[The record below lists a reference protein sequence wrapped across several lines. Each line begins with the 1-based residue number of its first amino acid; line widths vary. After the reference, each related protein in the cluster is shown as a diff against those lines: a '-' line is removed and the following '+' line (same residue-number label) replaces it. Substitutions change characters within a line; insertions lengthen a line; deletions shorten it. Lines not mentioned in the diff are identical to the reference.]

1 MSAARSYNLLCK
13 PCIPVVW
20 RDDAPEPKEPK
31 VGIREALERAHE
43 IKCISH
49 TSPFIEFGLYR
60 LLITIVLDAF
70 IVAGKRPTIGKMR
83 QMLETRKFDA
93 CLMGCYLERHKAG
106 FDLWGDGERFLQT
119 AAATSS
125 ADPVAKMVS
134 PIPSGTKITHWHH
147 YSAAETRLN
156 EAEAALDLCAVI
168 PFCFDYAPADICTLA
183 GDPPLYVIVQ
193 GESLFQAIVLNL
205 PRPSGRTVQQAE
217 RDLGPMWRTAVS
229 DTTAIPA
236 SPTICQG
243 WTWPVRKLRLS
254 DTDRGLIF
262 DAVNISGAGKT
273 EARKRVRSWR
283 DPNAGTITEADGLFH
298 IRGKEGMVLS
308 RDLLP
313 LFLIGSEGEA
323 LKGERRRSRPEVVT
337 NALRATDDRR
347 LNLALYGFIDKG
359 GKNNKVFRSWLRSAF
374 SFPAEVARD
383 ERLSYQALD
392 AFKTAQKV
400 ADALQVALRMLRPKM
415 AAAPRERKN
424 LRNSQ
429 RGETDAL
436 AGFWQRLEPSLARTF
451 LDDLAE
457 GKADAMKNLKGVLRS
472 EARNAFKAAADP
484 HRRDADGLFRI
495 ANASNYLERRLAR
508 LLPKEKNL

>member
-1 MSAARSYNLLCK
+1 
-13 PCIPVVW
+13 
-20 RDDAPEPKEPK
+20 
-31 VGIREALERAHE
+31 
-43 IKCISH
+43 
-49 TSPFIEFGLYR
+49 
-60 LLITIVLDAF
+60 
-70 IVAGKRPTIGKMR
+70 
-83 QMLETRKFDA
+83 
-93 CLMGCYLERHKAG
+93 
-106 FDLWGDGERFLQT
+106 
-119 AAATSS
+119 
-125 ADPVAKMVS
+125 
-134 PIPSGTKITHWHH
+134 
-147 YSAAETRLN
+147 
-156 EAEAALDLCAVI
+156 
-168 PFCFDYAPADICTLA
+168 
-183 GDPPLYVIVQ
+183 
-193 GESLFQAIVLNL
+193 
-205 PRPSGRTVQQAE
+205 
-217 RDLGPMWRTAVS
+217 
-229 DTTAIPA
+229 
-236 SPTICQG
+236 
-243 WTWPVRKLRLS
+243 
-254 DTDRGLIF
+254 
-262 DAVNISGAGKT
+262 
-273 EARKRVRSWR
+273 
-283 DPNAGTITEADGLFH
+283 
-298 IRGKEGMVLS
+298 MVLS